1 MKITNHSAKRMLE
14 RHIPG
19 AFVEECIR
27 TGKRTVFLSRNAY
40 EYRMKNVL
48 GVRGLNLVVVQG
60 FDGNIITTYVERMT
74 KVKNKDKAS

>member
-1 MKITNHSAKRMLE
+1 MKLTNHSVKRMLE
-14 RHIPG
+14 RKIPG

-27 TGKRTVFLSRNAY
+27 TGKRTIFLSRNAY

-60 FDGNIITTYVERMT
+60 FDGNIITTYVERVT
-74 KVKNKDKAS
+74 KGS